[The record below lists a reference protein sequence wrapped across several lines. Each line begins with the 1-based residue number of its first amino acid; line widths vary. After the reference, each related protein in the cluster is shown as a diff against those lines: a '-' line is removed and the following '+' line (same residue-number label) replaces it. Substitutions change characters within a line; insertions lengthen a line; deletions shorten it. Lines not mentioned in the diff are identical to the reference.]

1 MRKLLC
7 ALALSLTASLSSPLT
22 ATSAQAAACGN
33 DASGFEAWIA
43 AFKQE
48 APSQYGLKSYTV
60 ANALEGVTY
69 DTQVIKLDRGQ
80 KSFKLSFEE
89 FYKRRVNK
97 ALIDRGRMMHAQYA
111 GMFER
116 IQQDFGVPPQI
127 IIAIWGLETGY
138 GANSGKM
145 DVVRSLATLSY
156 DCRRSEFFTRELV
169 SALTIIENGDKVR
182 EDMRGAWAGELG
194 QTQFLA
200 SSYLNYAVDYD
211 RDGKRDL
218 IRSIP
223 DVAASTANYLKQKGW
238 RAGESWA
245 PGTPNHEVLKEW
257 NKAEVY
263 VQTIGVMAEKL
274 VE

>member
-1 MRKLLC
+1 MRKLIC
-7 ALALSLTASLSSPLT
+7 ALALCLTASLVPPL
-22 ATSAQAAACGN
+22 AIQPAQAAACGN
-33 DASGFEAWIA
+33 DASGFDAWLA

-69 DTQVIKLDRGQ
+69 DTQVIRLDRGQ

-97 ALIDRGRMMHAQYA
+97 ALIDRGRLMHAQYA
-111 GMFER
+111 GLFER
-116 IQQDFGVPPQI
+116 IQEDFGVPPQV

-223 DVAASTANYLKQKGW
+223 DVMASTANYLKQKGW
-238 RAGESWA
+238 RAGESWG
-245 PGTPNHEVLKEW
+245 PGTPNNAVLREW